1 MHCVTLQACLVRKQ
15 LITFFVR
22 TDSVGCAMYGA
33 VLVGECT
40 RGCGR
45 LQCSEMQQLAEIL
58 HCSAASAQLHRVYYS
73 ALGGC
78 GILLCPWGCHG
89 SHPTSATF
97 AQTIIIFVFIIISIV
112 FIVFILNISIITVII
127 VISIIQ
133 WKGTYEEQI
142 QLEATEEKSSSPS
155 GWQPVPRGDIPL
167 FSGCQLLKKR
177 NS

>member
-1 MHCVTLQACLVRKQ
+1 MQHAIKSSELQECKDVQCLQHKEVQLIAINKCHCNSIPVMHCVTLLACLVRKQ

-33 VLVGECT
+33 VLIGECT

-112 FIVFILNISIITVII
+112 FIVFLLNISIITVII
-127 VISIIQ
+127 VISIIRTS
-133 WKGTYEEQI
+133 GT
-142 QLEATEEKSSSPS
+142 
-155 GWQPVPRGDIPL
+155 
-167 FSGCQLLKKR
+167 
-177 NS
+177 

>member
-15 LITFFVR
+15 LIAFFVR

-78 GILLCPWGCHG
+78 GILLCP
-89 SHPTSATF
+89 
-97 AQTIIIFVFIIISIV
+97 
-112 FIVFILNISIITVII
+112 
-127 VISIIQ
+127 
-133 WKGTYEEQI
+133 
-142 QLEATEEKSSSPS
+142 
-155 GWQPVPRGDIPL
+155 
-167 FSGCQLLKKR
+167 
-177 NS
+177 